1 MAQSSTLYVG
11 MDVHKE
17 SIAVAYVAQA
27 YGAEVV
33 AIARA
38 LSACMWAIAKQVP
51 VPPAGYSWLCI
62 LRPKL

>member
-1 MAQSSTLYVG
+1 